1 MFKLL
6 GSLQNISISVG
17 RLREMYPSLDGHYV
31 GYKGAR
37 SRQGQGGG
45 VVMEDSE
52 DIDSGDL
59 DIPKVLA

>member
-37 SRQGQGGG
+37 SRQGQGQ
-45 VVMEDSE
+45 VVVEDSE
-52 DIDSGDL
+52 DSDSGDL
-59 DIPKVLA
+59 NIPKVLA